1 MSCHHQEQNLPH
13 NSVKTIRT
21 VDNKISEKKCYGRK
35 YKILLL
41 QVAQQRGNGR
51 QSTEKRDVRYGD
63 VELKRKV
70 CLGVFVGPG
79 VSLHQGAPRYD
90 GWCHGHWGRGTPHVP
105 SAPSCHPL
113 PSIHYHNIA
122 GHCHSLPTLP
132 THLGSIHDVMIPEP
146 TWILTEQGQGGR
158 DGSTNRKT

>member
-1 MSCHHQEQNLPH
+1 MSCYHQEQNLPH

-21 VDNKISEKKCYGRK
+21 VEDNKISEKKCYGRK
-35 YKILLL
+35 YRILLL
-41 QVAQQRGNGR
+41 QVEQQRGRQRHRR

-70 CLGVFVGPG
+70 CLGVFAAPG
-79 VSLHQGAPRYD
+79 VSLHQGAALWWIMSRSLGP
-90 GWCHGHWGRGTPHVP
+90 GLATCPLAT
-105 SAPSCHPL
+105 SCHPL

-122 GHCHSLPTLP
+122 GHGHSLPTLP

-146 TWILTEQGQGGR
+146 T
-158 DGSTNRKT
+158 

>member
-35 YKILLL
+35 YRILLL
-41 QVAQQRGNGR
+41 QVEQQRGNGR

-70 CLGVFVGPG
+70 CLGVFVAPG

-90 GWCHGHWGRGTPHVP
+90 G
-105 SAPSCHPL
+105 
-113 PSIHYHNIA
+113 
-122 GHCHSLPTLP
+122 
-132 THLGSIHDVMIPEP
+132 
-146 TWILTEQGQGGR
+146 
-158 DGSTNRKT
+158 